1 MPGADTDST
10 GDGRGGR
17 VRRDRTGLSK
27 TGSDPVDDGDGG
39 YSGRVFVTA
48 AVVGVLV
55 LWGGLNLAFRQWR
68 AGYRERADYGVE
80 HVANA
85 IDPLARVVPAGEA
98 SPGAGG
104 AGAKAAKSAW
114 EQAVAETHAM
124 LVTLTAANLLDR
136 AQMDDLGGRIA
147 ARVAA
152 ARPETAIA
160 DLAAV
165 WDEAEDRAGPVIDR
179 RHQRPALLPPKAV
192 KEARQAV
199 RNS

>member
-17 VRRDRTGLSK
+17 VRRDRTGLSN
-27 TGSDPVDDGDGG
+27 TGSDPVDDGDDG
-39 YSGRVFVTA
+39 YSGRVFVTVV
-48 AVVGVLV
+48 VVGVLV

-80 HVANA
+80 HVAKA
-85 IDPLARVVPAGEA
+85 IDPLARVVPVGEA
-98 SPGAGG
+98 FSGAGG
-104 AGAKAAKSAW
+104 AKAGELAW

-124 LVTLTAANLLDR
+124 LVTLTAANVLDR

-152 ARPETAIA
+152 ARPETALA

-192 KEARQAV
+192 KEARQGV
-199 RNS
+199 GNP